1 MAKFELPIYGE
12 NDEHVKTYATDHIRW
27 KLFIKAAEIQGSA
40 KLNGDDTADK
50 IEQIADLL
58 KNVFSGITDED
69 LENAD
74 VVDNC
79 NRTKSH
85 FGTCGPRI
93 GGAGA
98 HFLYSG

>member
-12 NDEHVKTYATDHIRW
+12 NDELVKTYATDHIRW
-27 KLFIKAAEIQGSA
+27 KLFIKAAEIQESA

-50 IEQIADLL
+50 IEQISDLL

-74 VVDNC
+74 VVDIFSTFKQIAN
-79 NRTKSH
+79 
-85 FGTCGPRI
+85 I
-93 GGAGA
+93 GNSIKGGKAKN
-98 HFLYSG
+98 

>member
-12 NDEHVKTYATDHIRW
+12 NDELVKTYATDHIRW

-40 KLNGDDTADK
+40 KLNGNDTADK

-74 VVDNC
+74 VVDIFSTFEQIAN
-79 NRTKSH
+79 
-85 FGTCGPRI
+85 I
-93 GGAGA
+93 GNSIKGGKAKN
-98 HFLYSG
+98 

>member
-12 NDEHVKTYATDHIRW
+12 NDELVKTYATDHIRW

-50 IEQIADLL
+50 IKQIADLL

-74 VVDNC
+74 VVDILSTFKQIAN
-79 NRTKSH
+79 
-85 FGTCGPRI
+85 I
-93 GGAGA
+93 GNSIKGGKEKN
-98 HFLYSG
+98 

>member
-12 NDEHVKTYATDHIRW
+12 NDELVKTYATDHIRW

-50 IEQIADLL
+50 IEQIAELL

-69 LENAD
+69 LGNAD
-74 VVDNC
+74 VVDIFSTFEQIAN
-79 NRTKSH
+79 
-85 FGTCGPRI
+85 I
-93 GGAGA
+93 GDSIKGGKAKN
-98 HFLYSG
+98 

>member
-12 NDEHVKTYATDHIRW
+12 NDELVKTYATDHIRW

-40 KLNGDDTADK
+40 KLSGDDTADK

-74 VVDNC
+74 VVDILSTFKQIAN
-79 NRTKSH
+79 
-85 FGTCGPRI
+85 I
-93 GGAGA
+93 GNSIKGGKEKN
-98 HFLYSG
+98 

>member
-12 NDEHVKTYATDHIRW
+12 NDELVKTYATDHIRW
-27 KLFIKAAEIQGSA
+27 KLFIKAAEIQESA

-50 IEQIADLL
+50 IEQISDLL

-74 VVDNC
+74 VVDIFSTFKQIAN
-79 NRTKSH
+79 
-85 FGTCGPRI
+85 I
-93 GGAGA
+93 GNSIKGGIAKN
-98 HFLYSG
+98 

>member
-12 NDEHVKTYATDHIRW
+12 NDELVKTYATDHIRW
-27 KLFIKAAEIQGSA
+27 KLFIKAAEIQESA

-74 VVDNC
+74 VVDIFSTFEQIAN
-79 NRTKSH
+79 
-85 FGTCGPRI
+85 I
-93 GGAGA
+93 GNSIKGGKAKN
-98 HFLYSG
+98 

>member
-12 NDEHVKTYATDHIRW
+12 NDELVKTYATDHIRW
-27 KLFIKAAEIQGSA
+27 KLFIKAAEIQGNA

-74 VVDNC
+74 VVDILSTFKQIAN
-79 NRTKSH
+79 
-85 FGTCGPRI
+85 I
-93 GGAGA
+93 GNSIKGGKEKN
-98 HFLYSG
+98 

>member
-12 NDEHVKTYATDHIRW
+12 NDELVKAYTTDHIRW
-27 KLFIKAAEIQGSA
+27 KLFIKAAEIQESA

-50 IEQIADLL
+50 IEQISDLL

-74 VVDNC
+74 VVDIFSTFKQIAN
-79 NRTKSH
+79 
-85 FGTCGPRI
+85 I
-93 GGAGA
+93 GNSIKGGKAKN
-98 HFLYSG
+98 

>member
-12 NDEHVKTYATDHIRW
+12 NDELVKTYATDHIRW

-74 VVDNC
+74 VVDIFSTFEQIAN
-79 NRTKSH
+79 
-85 FGTCGPRI
+85 I
-93 GGAGA
+93 GNSIKGGKAKN
-98 HFLYSG
+98 

>member
-12 NDEHVKTYATDHIRW
+12 NDELVKTYATDHIRW

-74 VVDNC
+74 VVDILSTFKQIAN
-79 NRTKSH
+79 
-85 FGTCGPRI
+85 I
-93 GGAGA
+93 GNSIKGGKEKN
-98 HFLYSG
+98 